1 MLTRF
6 FFITSK
12 PISNVVR
19 IYYANETKKIIIT
32 WSGQVEQNR
41 EKVSLDVIHVSVI

>member
-1 MLTRF
+1 MLLEY
-6 FFITSK
+6 ITPMK
-12 PISNVVR
+12 Q
-19 IYYANETKKIIIT
+19 KKIIIT

>member
-1 MLTRF
+1 MLLEY
-6 FFITSK
+6 ITPMK
-12 PISNVVR
+12 Q
-19 IYYANETKKIIIT
+19 KKKKT